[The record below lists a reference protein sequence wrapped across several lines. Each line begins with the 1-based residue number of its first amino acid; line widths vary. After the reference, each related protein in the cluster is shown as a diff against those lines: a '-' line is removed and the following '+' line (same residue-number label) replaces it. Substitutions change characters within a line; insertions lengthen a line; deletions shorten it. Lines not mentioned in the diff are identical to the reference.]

1 MTTAAK
7 SVRPAGPSAT
17 VANVRTGKRFPL
29 QLPITISEEQSP
41 RKHRATTTN
50 VSAAGVYV
58 RAKKPLK
65 VGAKISFDIMLPGQ
79 VLGTGHDVQI
89 RCDGRVVRAESSRP
103 APRTKQARSR
113 EKQPGMA
120 CVIDQYRF
128 VRNSTE

>member
-17 VANVRTGKRFPL
+17 VPDVRTGKRFPL

-41 RKHRATTTN
+41 RKTEGTTAN

-58 RAKKPLK
+58 RAEKPLK
-65 VGAKISFDIMLPGQ
+65 VGSRITFDIMLPGQ
-79 VLGTGHDVQI
+79 VLGTGRDVKL
-89 RCDGRVVRAESSRP
+89 RCAGRVVRAESSRR
-103 APRTKQARSR
+103 APRTKQAAAR
-113 EKQPGMA
+113 EKLRGMA

-128 VRNSTE
+128 IRNSTE